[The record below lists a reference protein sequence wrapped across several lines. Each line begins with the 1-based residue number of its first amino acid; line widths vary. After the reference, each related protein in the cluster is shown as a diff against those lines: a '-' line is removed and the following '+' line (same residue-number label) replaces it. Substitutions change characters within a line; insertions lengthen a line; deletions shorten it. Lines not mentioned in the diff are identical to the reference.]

1 MLGIKKLD
9 LYVLRQFMTLLVVT
23 FFISLFVIVMQ
34 FIWLRLDDMMGK
46 GIPIETMAKF
56 FFYSSLAFTPMALP
70 LAILLASLM
79 TFGNMGERFELIAM
93 KTAGIS
99 LFRIMRSLMIFI
111 AMIVIG
117 AFFYSN
123 YVIPMAQKRMW
134 TLVYSFKDKALEIE
148 IPVGEFYTGIRG
160 VNIYARGRDTDKK
173 AMTNVMIYD
182 FTKGFQSA
190 SVTAAD
196 TVRISTTEDKK
207 YLKIDMKN
215 GECFENVQQQ
225 QVGSNTIP
233 YRRESFKQ
241 KELLFEFDTGFKE
254 LDENMMANQHI
265 SKNIERLI
273 KDIDSVSVIRD
284 SLKAGYTKKLLT
296 INHILPEDS
305 TVALDIQPTKTAK
318 VSAENI
324 DSMFTSAPQKQ
335 MVQIASEAARNIENT
350 MSDIRYYTI
359 IINDADDFYRV
370 HDLEWHL
377 KFTLSFACLIFFF
390 IGAPLGAIIGK
401 GGLGLPAVIS
411 IILFIIYYIINTMG
425 QKMARE
431 GTWEVWQGMWFSSAI
446 LLPIG
451 IFITY
456 RAVKDTRLLEADTYK
471 KVITSVRQFSQR
483 LHIRRPNR

>member
-1 MLGIKKLD
+1 
-9 LYVLRQFMTLLVVT
+9 
-23 FFISLFVIVMQ
+23 
-34 FIWLRLDDMMGK
+34 
-46 GIPIETMAKF
+46 
-56 FFYSSLAFTPMALP
+56 
-70 LAILLASLM
+70 
-79 TFGNMGERFELIAM
+79 
-93 KTAGIS
+93 
-99 LFRIMRSLMIFI
+99 MIFI

-296 INHILPEDS
+296 INHILPKDS

-324 DSMFTSAPQKQ
+324 DSMFASAPQKQ

-350 MSDIRYYTI
+350 MSDVRYYTI
-359 IINDADDFYRV
+359 IINEIHFVVCLPYIFLYRSSSRSHHRQRRTGIACRNIHHSLYHILHHKHYGAKDGSRRYLGSMAGNVVFVSNTTAD
-370 HDLEWHL
+370 
-377 KFTLSFACLIFFF
+377 
-390 IGAPLGAIIGK
+390 
-401 GGLGLPAVIS
+401 
-411 IILFIIYYIINTMG
+411 
-425 QKMARE
+425 
-431 GTWEVWQGMWFSSAI
+431 
-446 LLPIG
+446 
-451 IFITY
+451 
-456 RAVKDTRLLEADTYK
+456 
-471 KVITSVRQFSQR
+471 
-483 LHIRRPNR
+483 RRIHNI